1 MMGFD
6 VDSFDRILLKFGPM
20 YSGHTP
26 LDESGRIVVFEYTR
40 DQREK
45 SSLSTA
51 LG

>member
-6 VDSFDRILLKFGPM
+6 VNFFNRILLKFGPM

-26 LDESGRIVVFEYTR
+26 LDEAGRIVVFEYTR
-40 DQREK
+40 GQREN
-45 SSLSTA
+45 SSMSTA